1 MALRRGVPKPSAL
14 AVERV
19 VASMCPVAPWWLHRY
34 HWAEEAAH
42 DGADVHAEA
51 RPESRGSLERELD
64 ALLGSSWDGTTLEW
78 GVAGEETP
86 TASGVPCF
94 SPFDPFAPGLDPMH
108 PFWWETPSDAMDVET
123 CPCVDHS
130 ELDEGFYWELA
141 GPWEHP
147 DVYPEC
153 GF

>member
-1 MALRRGVPKPSAL
+1 
-14 AVERV
+14 
-19 VASMCPVAPWWLHRY
+19 MCPVAPWWLHRY
-34 HWAEEAAH
+34 HWAEDAVH

-64 ALLGSSWDGTTLEW
+64 ALLGSSSESEDTTLLW

-86 TASGVPCF
+86 TATGEP
-94 SPFDPFAPGLDPMH
+94 PFDPFAPGLDPMH
-108 PFWWETPSDAMDVET
+108 PFWWETPSDAMDVES
-123 CPCVDHS
+123 CPCIDYS
-130 ELDEGFYWELA
+130 DLDEELYWELA

-147 DVYPEC
+147 NVYPES